1 MQLSDGPWFDSG
13 WPDFSTHAAKD
24 ANWNTQVVYLPC
36 KACLV
41 FQIYVSMYGMYVTS
55 ISERFL
61 IYCLRFQTNKMRN
74 FGRSEEQFWQDTS
87 YGIAVCNGVCVW
99 HQISSNISESW
110 RKKCTISSFFRRSW
124 RHAMTLKSASES
136 VNSIRYHRRSRTCL
150 EKHTNLSKLCMHEF
164 SEAWFFSIFTLQERH
179 IKSPSSSG

>member
-36 KACLV
+36 KAFLV

-99 HQISSNISESW
+99 HQHPSTISETS
-110 RKKCTISSFFRRSW
+110 RKNARFRHFFGGAEDMLWHQSLQVNLW
-124 RHAMTLKSASES
+124 IASDIIEDLAH
-136 VNSIRYHRRSRTCL
+136 VWKKT
-150 EKHTNLSKLCMHEF
+150 HEF
-164 SEAWFFSIFTLQERH
+164 IEIVHAWILWSLTL
-179 IKSPSSSG
+179 